1 MGILIGLNQILM
13 LLGYLLPL
21 PSLLL
26 AWRELWKRIQTNPIK
41 SWRRVVSQIGLLALF
56 CGVGLWSY
64 AIVRDAWH
72 HDYSYIVSSA
82 SVGRWG
88 SFILIVVCAF
98 SEPKVRRYLLL
109 GGAGLLFFF
118 GASIGDVAI

>member
-1 MGILIGLNQILM
+1 MNILIGFNLILIV
-13 LLGYLLPL
+13 LGYLLPL
-21 PSLLL
+21 PGLVL
-26 AWRELWKRIQTNPIK
+26 AWREFLRRIQANPIK
-41 SWRRVVSQIGLLALF
+41 SWRRVVSQVGLLFLS
-56 CGVGLWSY
+56 CGVSLWIY
-64 AIVRDAWH
+64 AIVREALR
-72 HDYSYIVSSA
+72 HDYSYVVPSA